1 MKFEH
6 IDQVMEFVIQNFTP
20 GELYPELMEVA
31 RKMADALAY
40 DEMNNE
46 LTKEF
51 DYQYKAA
58 IDLVMANSQPL

>member
-1 MKFEH
+1 
-6 IDQVMEFVIQNFTP
+6 
-20 GELYPELMEVA
+20 MEVA

-40 DEMNNE
+40 DEMNNA